1 MNAIDSPDLYAD
13 LGIPKDATPAAIKAA
28 YRRRAKTAHPDAGG
42 NADDFA
48 RLQRAYDVLSDPER
62 RQRYDETGAFDERS
76 ADNIIA
82 EALEVLAKLLDAI
95 IEKEAD
101 PTTVDVM
108 ALLRRLIAEA
118 RRQPEQ
124 QLATL
129 KRQAK
134 GTAALQGRFA
144 VKDGANVFEAML
156 AKRAADIAEVTARV
170 ERQMKVAA
178 KAEEIVARFTYRQD
192 KRAPAMIDPFAG
204 LAGQMRF
211 YNNQFTPGV

>member
-1 MNAIDSPDLYAD
+1 M
-13 LGIPKDATPAAIKAA
+13 
-28 YRRRAKTAHPDAGG
+28 
-42 NADDFA
+42 
-48 RLQRAYDVLSDPER
+48 
-62 RQRYDETGAFDERS
+62 
-76 ADNIIA
+76 
-82 EALEVLAKLLDAI
+82 LAKLLDAI

-108 ALLRRLIAEA
+108 ALLKRLIAEA

-124 QLATL
+124 QLAAL

-156 AKRAADIAEVTARV
+156 AKRAADIAEVTVRV

-192 KRAPAMIDPFAG
+192 KWKPAMIDPFAG
-204 LAGQMRF
+204 LNQQMRGFSF
-211 YNNQFTPGV
+211 YNTPGV